1 MLDIQ
6 RLRIDVAS
14 RLHANGAS
22 PQQIRAVLDSGKQ
35 PFRPAFVNGKR
46 REHTIRTLATLGR

>member
-6 RLRIDVAS
+6 RLRIFEAS
-14 RLHANGAS
+14 RLHATGAS
-22 PQQIRAVLDSGKQ
+22 RQQIKAMLDSDKQ

-46 REHTIRTLATLGR
+46 RERTLTTLAPLVR

>member
-22 PQQIRAVLDSGKQ
+22 TQQIRAVLDSDKQ

-46 REHTIRTLATLGR
+46 REQTTTTLAQPGH